1 MASLDGPADAELSR
15 SVPFHPTVCPMRS
28 SFAFSTLVLV
38 SFSATA
44 GAQTRKLNGPLP
56 LNPAGAGGDVATMEL
71 SPDDTRVVYLAREA
85 PDQRPELRSLLL
97 EDTHASV
104 VLTEAIR
111 EEETIWLEFQISPD
125 SARVVFSTVEYFPL
139 PDQLGYAGRLYVV
152 DIDGD
157 RPPTLLVGPLLFN
170 DLTSFRLSPDGAW
183 IVFLTWDE
191 WSESSLNSIPIDG
204 HAAPIVHPHGGQW
217 ALTSSGRMVHTVAVS
232 GTGELFSV
240 GLDDQNLVRL
250 NAELPAGG
258 DVTRFAI
265 TPDEQHVVYLADQ
278 ATDQVFELFRVPLDG
293 SGAPVRVPPPL
304 DGTADVT
311 DFAISPDSMRVA
323 YLSDQDDEDVSELF
337 VAPSDGSGPSV
348 EISGTLVNDGDVEP
362 GFGFTPDGGHIVYRA
377 DALQDGVV
385 QLFAAPRDGLTA
397 PILLSGAHA
406 MGGDVHTNYVFGLPA
421 FLMNTG
427 RVVYRADTGTVGQIE
442 IFSVPFDGSSSP
454 IRLSGPLVAEGDVT
468 DFELAA
474 DGSRVFFR
482 TDALVDQLY
491 ELYSAPVDGSSP
503 AVRINRVSSGPNSS
517 VPFRVT
523 SDGNLTFYRGA
534 EDEPGFANL
543 YRRRSDASEPP
554 TIVNGSLSQG
564 EVQGD
569 VDQFVAST
577 DARLVYRADQ
587 SVDGHDEVLIVSI
600 DGPPEPV
607 RLSDPSTTS
616 KSIEHPRL
624 TQDRAVYVQRLD
636 SGRALFSV
644 SLDGGAPPVALH
656 ATNGMIDQGYRFTP
670 DQSRV
675 VFLERGE
682 YGGTILCGALL
693 DGSSPSVALDDPPL
707 PTVQFESALAVTPDG
722 VRVLYITD
730 AAQDEE
736 YGLYSVPLDGS
747 GASVHLSGDLVAGG
761 DVVLA
766 HNHDAPLV
774 TPDSAIAVYRADA
787 EVDERVELYAVAVDG
802 SAPPRKLSGNLVAGG
817 DVDRGFLLDYAGTRV
832 VFAADALV
840 DGLNELFVAPLD
852 ASAPP
857 VRASGPLEADGQL
870 GNARIGPDG
879 RLFYTADPE
888 GDSSFGLF
896 ATTLDGG
903 PVVDLTAAG
912 PALHSVLDLFDP
924 TFAFDPTGARIVY
937 LAFEANGCADP
948 EIELF
953 AVSSHG
959 SAPPRLLSGPLIPD
973 GDVAEFQITCDGKRV
988 VYLADQDLDEV
999 LELFVVPIDGV
1010 RAPVKLSPPLSPGS
1024 TVQYGFQLS
1033 TDGRR
1038 VFYIADAHE
1047 PSVFELFQTFLW
1059 PRVWKVERRAL

>member
-1 MASLDGPADAELSR
+1 MTS
-15 SVPFHPTVCPMRS
+15 C
-28 SFAFSTLVLV
+28 FAFSTLVLV
-38 SFSATA
+38 SFSAAA
-44 GAQTRKLNGPLP
+44 GAQTCKLNGPLP

-71 SPDDTRVVYLAREA
+71 APDDARVVYLAREA

-97 EDTHASV
+97 EGTHASV

-111 EEETIWLEFQISPD
+111 EEETIWPTFQISQD
-125 SARVVFSTVEYFPL
+125 GARVVFSTVEYF
-139 PDQLGYAGRLYVV
+139 QLADEGTSGGRLYVV
-152 DIDGD
+152 DIDGG

-183 IVFLTWDE
+183 IVYWTWNE
-191 WSESSLNSIPIDG
+191 EYGWSLNSIPIDG
-204 HAAPIVHPHGGQW
+204 HAAPNALLHEGEW
-217 ALTSSGRMVHTVAVS
+217 ALTSSGRMVYIVGVGGTV
-232 GTGELFSV
+232 ELFSV
-240 GLDDQNLVRL
+240 GLDGQNLVRL
-250 NAELPAGG
+250 NAALPAGC

-293 SGAPVRVPPPL
+293 SGAPVRVNPPL

-323 YLSDQDDEDVSELF
+323 YLSDQDVEDVRELF
-337 VAPSDGSGPSV
+337 VAPSNGSGPSV
-348 EISGTLVNDGDVEP
+348 KISGTLVNGGVVEP
-362 GFGFTPDGGHIVYRA
+362 GVGFTPDGGHVVYRA
-377 DALQDGVV
+377 DALQDNVV
-385 QLFAAPRDGLTA
+385 QLFTA
-397 PILLSGAHA
+397 PSDGFSAAVPLSGAHA
-406 MGGDVHTNYVFGLPA
+406 VGGDVHTNYIFGLPA
-421 FLMNTG
+421 FLMNAG
-427 RVVYRADTGTVGQIE
+427 RVVYRADTVTVGQIE
-442 IFSVPFDGSSSP
+442 LFSAPLDGSAAP
-454 IRLSGPLVAEGDVT
+454 IRLNGLLVAQGAVT

-491 ELYSAPVDGSSP
+491 ELYSAPIDGSSP
-503 AVRINRVSSGPNSS
+503 ASRINRVSSGPNSS

-534 EDEPGFANL
+534 EDEPGFVHL

-554 TIVNGSLSQG
+554 NIVNGTLSQG
-564 EVQGD
+564 DVQGD
-569 VDQFVAST
+569 VDLFVPTA
-577 DARLVYRADQ
+577 DGRLVYRADQ
-587 SVDGHDEVLIVSI
+587 SVDGRDEVLIVSI
-600 DGPPEPV
+600 DGLPEPV

-616 KSIEHPRL
+616 KSIGYPRL

-644 SLDGGAPPVALH
+644 PLDGGAPPVALR

-670 DQSRV
+670 DQCRV
-675 VFLERGE
+675 AFLVRED
-682 YGGTILCGALL
+682 GGTILCGALL
-693 DGSSPSVALDDPPL
+693 DGSSPSVVLDDPPL

-722 VRVLYITD
+722 ARVIYLTD

-736 YGLYSVPLDGS
+736 YGLYSVPLDSSGS
-747 GASVHLSGDLVAGG
+747 PVYLSGDLVTGG

-766 HNHDAPLV
+766 HGYDAPLV
-774 TPDSAIAVYRADA
+774 TPDGTIAVYRADA
-787 EVDERVELYAVAVDG
+787 EVDERIELYAVAVDG
-802 SAPPRKLSGNLVAGG
+802 TAAPRKLSGNLVAGG
-817 DVDRGFLLDYAGTRV
+817 DVDGGFLLDLTGTLV

-840 DGLNELFVAPLD
+840 DGLNELFVSPLD

-857 VRASGPLEADGQL
+857 VRVSGPLEADGHL
-870 GNARIGPDG
+870 GTARIGPDG
-879 RLFYTADPE
+879 RVFYTADPE
-888 GDSSFGLF
+888 GDSSLGLF

-903 PVVDLTAAG
+903 PVVDLTAAE
-912 PALHSVLDLFDP
+912 PLHSVLDV
-924 TFAFDPTGARIVY
+924 AFDPTGARIVY
-937 LAFEANGCADP
+937 LAFEANGSVDP

-953 AVSSHG
+953 AVPIDG
-959 SAPPRLLSGPLIPD
+959 SAPPRRLSGFLIPD
-973 GDVAEFQITCDGKRV
+973 GDVAEFQITRDGKRV

-999 LELFVVPIDGV
+999 LELFAVPIDGV
-1010 RAPVKLSPPLSPGS
+1010 RDPVKLNPPLSPGS

-1059 PRVWKVERRAL
+1059 PRVWKVERRAQ